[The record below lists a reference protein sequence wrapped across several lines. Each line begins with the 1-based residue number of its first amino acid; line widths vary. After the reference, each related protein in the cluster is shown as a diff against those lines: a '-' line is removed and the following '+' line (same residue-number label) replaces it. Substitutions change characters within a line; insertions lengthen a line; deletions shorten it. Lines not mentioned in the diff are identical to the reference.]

1 MHKLMES
8 SNRSNSSKAGT
19 AMHLHGHLTN
29 QGPSKFV
36 IIGGA
41 NQGAPIAPYT
51 VQIQQH
57 ANYSV
62 ESPGSQ

>member
-19 AMHLHGHLTN
+19 AMHLHAHLTN

-36 IIGGA
+36 VLGGA
-41 NQGAPIAPYT
+41 NQASAITPYT
-51 VQIQQH
+51 VQIPQH
-57 ANYSV
+57 PNYTV